1 MIKLCENAAELE
13 FLPADP
19 FAARITALFDTYG
32 ACCGFALFW
41 VQSVDGVPSA
51 AMSRVDGCMTLCC
64 RENADIDE
72 IAEFIGFCGCSDL
85 LSRPRCQ
92 RSWSLPDEV
101 TIFLLC

>member
-32 ACCGFALFW
+32 AGCGFALFW

-51 AMSRVDGCMTLCC
+51 AHEPC
-64 RENADIDE
+64 
-72 IAEFIGFCGCSDL
+72 
-85 LSRPRCQ
+85 
-92 RSWSLPDEV
+92 
-101 TIFLLC
+101 

>member
-41 VQSVDGVPSA
+41 VQSVEIGRAS
-51 AMSRVDGCMTLCC
+51 C
-64 RENADIDE
+64 RE
-72 IAEFIGFCGCSDL
+72 
-85 LSRPRCQ
+85 R
-92 RSWSLPDEV
+92 V
-101 TIFLLC
+101 